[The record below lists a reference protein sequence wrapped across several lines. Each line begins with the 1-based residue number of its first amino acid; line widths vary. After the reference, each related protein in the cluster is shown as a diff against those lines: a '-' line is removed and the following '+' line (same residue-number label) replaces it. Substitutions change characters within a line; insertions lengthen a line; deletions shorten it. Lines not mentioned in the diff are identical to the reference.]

1 MIHQVMGGAEGQA
14 TDVEIQTKEMLRV
27 KKAINE
33 ILSKHTKKSLDTI
46 EKDTDR
52 DFYMS
57 AVEAK
62 KYGIIDQVIKK

>member
-1 MIHQVMGGAEGQA
+1 M
-14 TDVEIQTKEMLRV
+14 RV
-27 KKAINE
+27 KKAVNE
-33 ILSKHTKKSLDTI
+33 ILAKHTKKSLDTI

-57 AVEAK
+57 ANEAK